1 MLAEASL
8 LVALTV
14 EHGSGAEDCLDLSKL
29 ERGVEKRLKRKVFV
43 EPARADL
50 RFVVSFEKHADQIEA
65 RIELSSIDGTPRGS
79 RTLVTSGHCSTLDD
93 SLALSVALLVD
104 QPPDPEPAAA
114 PSAPSEATRLDTAT
128 PPTPSAQP
136 SPKPKPTPITLP
148 DDVAAPREPW
158 HVRFGVAGEAAWG
171 LLPAIRPALTL
182 YLKLVPRH
190 FLPITL
196 QGDGF
201 WPADAERDAG
211 SGATFHLRRAGLAL
225 CPPLS
230 ERPTYAFAACFGQ
243 KLGFIEVQGFGFD
256 HDRHERRLTY
266 ALTAGGEARL
276 RLFAPVSLRAY
287 LGGEVPVVRDRFT
300 SSGRHASNL
309 FEPSPVAVAGEIGL
323 EAAVW

>member
-14 EHGSGAEDCLDLSKL
+14 QHGSGAEDCLDLAKL

-43 EPARADL
+43 EPAKADL
-50 RFVVSFEKHADQIEA
+50 RFVVSFERHGDEMEA

-104 QPPDPEPAAA
+104 QPPDPVAAEPAELAA
-114 PSAPSEATRLDTAT
+114 PSDATKPPALAPA
-128 PPTPSAQP
+128 PP
-136 SPKPKPTPITLP
+136 PKPRPTPITLP

-158 HVRFGVAGEAAWG
+158 HVSLGVGGEAAWG
-171 LLPAIRPALTL
+171 VLPAIRPALTL

-190 FLPITL
+190 FVPITL
-196 QGDGF
+196 QGEGF

-225 CPPLS
+225 CPALS
-230 ERPTYAFAACFGQ
+230 ERPTLALAACFGQ

-300 SSGRHASNL
+300 SGGRNASNL
-309 FEPSPVAVAGEIGL
+309 FEPFPVAVAGEIGL